1 MELIIDLILTWMFK
15 PQKKK
20 KKKKKKF
27 ISTYI
32 FVVVFKI
39 IIVSWN
45 FVIERFIYLIFSAK
59 R

>member
-15 PQKKK
+15 PKKK
-20 KKKKKKF
+20 KKEL

>member
-1 MELIIDLILTWMFK
+1 MELIIDLILTWML
-15 PQKKK
+15 KKK
-20 KKKKKKF
+20 KEL

-39 IIVSWN
+39 IRVSLN
-45 FVIERFIYLIFSAK
+45 CVMERFIYLIFSVK

>member
-15 PQKKK
+15 KKNL
-20 KKKKKKF
+20 
-27 ISTYI
+27 ISAYI

-39 IIVSWN
+39 IIVSRN
-45 FVIERFIYLIFSAK
+45 CVIERFIYLIFSAK

>member
-1 MELIIDLILTWMFK
+1 MELIIDLILTWML
-15 PQKKK
+15 KKK
-20 KKKKKKF
+20 KKEL

-39 IIVSWN
+39 IRVSLN
-45 FVIERFIYLIFSAK
+45 CVMERFIYLIFSVK

>member
-15 PQKKK
+15 PKKK
-20 KKKKKKF
+20 KKK

>member
-15 PQKKK
+15 PKKK
-20 KKKKKKF
+20 KKKKL